1 MNYCHDNHDPMYKI
15 TYKPTP
21 PNNIPSEWL
30 VCENCFGKQE
40 FFDSTDEI
48 ESILP
53 LRNSLNI
60 SLEIDQLSI
69 MTRTVSNKLK
79 KILLVN

>member
-1 MNYCHDNHDPMYKI
+1 MLVHHEPMYKI
-15 TYKPTP
+15 KYKPTP
-21 PNNIPSEWL
+21 PNTIPSEWL

-40 FFDSTDEI
+40 FFGTADEI
-48 ESILP
+48 ESIMS

-69 MTRTVSNKLK
+69 VTRTVSNKLK